1 MDLFTLLPLL
11 AAAFLFWKLRS
22 VLGTRNGMEK
32 PPYDPYTRDPQ
43 EAADN
48 VVTLP
53 GAKRANAPD
62 GDEDVGD
69 AARKRIAKVAGK
81 DKTLERGLL
90 AIHSRDP
97 AFDPEEFL
105 QGGRM
110 AYEMIVTGFADGDK
124 RTLENLLSRE
134 VYESFATVIDER
146 SARGEKVNA
155 SFVGID
161 KAEIEGAEV
170 LRDEAQIT
178 VRFVSEMIS
187 ATLDQSDEVI
197 EGDLQEVAEVTDVWT
212 FARPVKSRDPNWKL
226 VATDA

>member
-32 PPYDPYTRDPQ
+32 PPYDPYTSEPQ

-53 GAKRANAPD
+53 GAKRANAP
-62 GDEDVGD
+62 EEAGD
-69 AARKRIAKVAGK
+69 ATRKRIEKIAGK

-90 AIHSRDP
+90 AILSRDP
-97 AFDPEEFL
+97 GFDPDEFL
-105 QGGRM
+105 QGARM

-134 VYESFATVIDER
+134 VYDSFAAVIDER

-170 LRDEAQIT
+170 LRDEAQVT

-187 ATLDQSDEVI
+187 ATLDEADKVI